1 MIKAIIF
8 DFDGLLVDTETPE
21 FEALKQIYEEHGE
34 TLQLETYAQNIGTH
48 MGSYNPYSHLGEL
61 LQQTIN
67 TAHVKNLHRERLH
80 QKLITLQPRDG
91 VISILNEAKELGL
104 KIGLATSSNRAWID
118 SFFERLNLT
127 PYFDAIS
134 TSDDVERVKPD
145 PALYL
150 RTMQLLQVNSNEV
163 IAFEDSL
170 NGSKAAVAAGIH
182 CIAVPNP
189 VTQHFSFD
197 HCSCV
202 ISSMADHTLKQL
214 IASISN
220 IH

>member
-21 FEALKQIYEEHGE
+21 FEALKQIYEEHGA

-48 MGSYNPYSHLGEL
+48 IGSYNPYAHLSEL
-61 LQQTIN
+61 LQQTID
-67 TAHVKNLHRERLH
+67 ADHVKKIHRERFH
-80 QKLITLQPRDG
+80 QKLEALKPRDG
-91 VISILNEAKELGL
+91 VISILNEAKELDL

-145 PALYL
+145 PALYV
-150 RTMQLLQVNSNEV
+150 RTMQLLDVKGDEV

-197 HCSCV
+197 HCARQ
-202 ISSMADHTLKQL
+202 IGSMSDHTLAQL
-214 IASISN
+214 IADLEK
-220 IH
+220 